1 MSNILITGS
10 KGQLGTELAAINGQ
24 FTYFKLF
31 LTDTAT
37 LDITNFSAVENFI
50 INNKIDIIINCA
62 AYTNVDKAEDEVEI
76 SNKINFEA
84 VKNIA
89 EIAKKHALKLI
100 HISTD
105 YVFDGTSQIPYSE
118 TVLTNPKNQYGKSK
132 DLGEKALLKIN
143 PENSII
149 IRTSW
154 LYAVSGHNFVKTILK
169 LSKERNEIKVVN
181 DQIGSPTNAAD
192 LAKVI
197 LTIVPKIDCKN
208 VEIFHFSN
216 QGKCSWFQFA
226 QEIIKISK
234 RNCTVLPITSKEF
247 NSKAYRPNFSLLNTE
262 KIKNTFQINI
272 PTWQDALISCLKK
285 INKIKEG
292 EPKHS

>member
-1 MSNILITGS
+1 MSNILVTGS

-24 FTYFKLF
+24 FPYFKLF

-50 INNKIDIIINCA
+50 VNNKIDIIINCA

-105 YVFDGTSQIPYSE
+105 YVFDGTSQIPYNE

-169 LSKERNEIKVVN
+169 LSNERNEIKVVN

-192 LAKVI
+192 LAAVI
-197 LTIVPKIDCKN
+197 FTIVPKIKN
-208 VEIFHFSN
+208 EKVEIYQYSN
-216 QGKCSWFQFA
+216 QGSCSWFQFA
-226 QEIIKISK
+226 QEIVQQTNS
-234 RNCTVLPITSKEF
+234 NCTVLPTTSKEF

-262 KIKNTFQINI
+262 KIKNTFQIEI
-272 PTWQDALISCLKK
+272 PSWQESLKECLKQLT
-285 INKIKEG
+285 
-292 EPKHS
+292 